1 MAVPSLIL
9 FYCLCQE
16 RMMVSSPT
24 TEDMSNV
31 SWTGLDAPI
40 IDSVG
45 IIVRKVL
52 KRGGPLS

>member
-1 MAVPSLIL
+1 
-9 FYCLCQE
+9 
-16 RMMVSSPT
+16 MVSSPT